1 MQNWSD
7 GLGVQSS
14 DKAFAFNFLNNGLGV
29 QSSQKKNLK
38 TFVFNNLVV
47 FSYILQKLAVLS
59 LLKYEAG
66 LLVKYSEKIKKL
78 LEK

>member
-29 QSSQKKNLK
+29 QSSQKKK
-38 TFVFNNLVV
+38 FEDICF
-47 FSYILQKLAVLS
+47 
-59 LLKYEAG
+59 
-66 LLVKYSEKIKKL
+66 
-78 LEK
+78 